1 VYIYNYMKP
10 VHYNRLKGV
19 LADLGKTNKELAEGI
34 GVLPNTVST
43 WCTNVKQPSW
53 EKLYAIADYLKVD
66 VRELLVPNEKSPKK
80 DFKF

>member
-1 VYIYNYMKP
+1 VEP

-53 EKLYAIADYLKVD
+53 EKLYAIADYLKID
-66 VRELLVPNEKSPKK
+66 VRELLVPNEHSPKK
-80 DFKF
+80 NFKF

>member
-1 VYIYNYMKP
+1 MKP

-19 LADLGKTNKELAEGI
+19 LGDLAKTNKELAEGI

-53 EKLYAIADYLKVD
+53 DKLYAIADYLEID
-66 VRELLVPNEKSPKK
+66 VRELLAYNEKSPKK
-80 DFKF
+80 HIKL

>member
-1 VYIYNYMKP
+1 MKP

-19 LADLGKTNKELAEGI
+19 LGDLAKTNKELAEGI

-53 EKLYAIADYLKVD
+53 DKLYAIADYLEID

-80 DFKF
+80 HIKL

>member
-1 VYIYNYMKP
+1 MKP

-19 LADLGKTNKELAEGI
+19 LGDLAKTNKELAEGI

-53 EKLYAIADYLKVD
+53 DKLYAIADYLEID
-66 VRELLVPNEKSPKK
+66 IRELLVPNEKSPKK
-80 DFKF
+80 HIKL

>member
-1 VYIYNYMKP
+1 MSMKP
-10 VHYNRLKGV
+10 VAYNRLKAV
-19 LADLGKTNKELAEGI
+19 LADMGKTNKELAEGI

-53 EKLYAIADYLKVD
+53 EKLYAIADYLEVD
-66 VRELLVPNEKSPKK
+66 VRELIVPNKRSPRK